1 MAALSLADTDDE
13 GSFTKFRQATGYFC
27 TLYDSFDMLLFV
39 AIAMLAGAFGALFN
53 HIVEELNHWRAHA
66 INKKIWSRV
75 LEVILLTLVTG
86 TITVFLPYFYHCEH
100 PTRSMMME
108 DSIGCLS
115 EEDAFQISHGSV
127 SHSALRDLLM
137 NSNCSS
143 AKQQTIDE
151 LLGKYRAPAHVRQ
164 TGSEWKDTVWIDNK
178 DAHKHVHLHYQH
190 SYTCDEGDYNA
201 MSMRA

>member
-127 SHSALRDLLM
+127 SHSALRDLLIDG
-137 NSNCSS
+137 NHSS
-143 AKQQTIDE
+143 PKQQEIDA
-151 LLGKYRAPAHVRQ
+151 LLEKHRAPAHHREE
-164 TGSEWKDTVWIDNK
+164 GYEWKDMVWLDNA
-178 DAHKHVHLHYQH
+178 DEHKHVHLHYQH
-190 SYTCDEGDYNA
+190 AYT
-201 MSMRA
+201 